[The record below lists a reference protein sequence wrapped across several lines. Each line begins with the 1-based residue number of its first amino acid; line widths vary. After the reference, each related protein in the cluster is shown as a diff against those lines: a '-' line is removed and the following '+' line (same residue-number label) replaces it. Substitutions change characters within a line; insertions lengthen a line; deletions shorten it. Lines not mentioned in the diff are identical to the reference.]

1 MDELLS
7 KLDGGELIALVAVG
21 GGLLCGI
28 VGIIMGCWLEM
39 RRVSTNAALKQ
50 DMLDRGMCAE
60 DIRTVLNAGSG
71 QTQPEPHKRSSCSA

>member
-39 RRVSTNAALKQ
+39 RRVSANAALKQ
-50 DMLDRGMCAE
+50 DMLERGLSAE
-60 DIRTVLNAGSG
+60 DIRTVLDAGTG
-71 QTQPEPHKRSSCSA
+71 QTQSKPHKRSSCCD